1 MSLERWSPDNKP
13 ESTST
18 GAHERCLKARGL
30 FISSSL
36 VNLVVQANMLERSW
50 SRSPKENIFEARD
63 EISSKN
69 QSKRYADR
77 KMLLPVSFNES
88 AFQTID
94 LKVIL
99 GLSSVEKANFSYGK
113 SNVRLM
119 LSKAQRQYRKVLDYA
134 IYL

>member
-1 MSLERWSPDNKP
+1 
-13 ESTST
+13 
-18 GAHERCLKARGL
+18 
-30 FISSSL
+30 
-36 VNLVVQANMLERSW
+36 MLERSW